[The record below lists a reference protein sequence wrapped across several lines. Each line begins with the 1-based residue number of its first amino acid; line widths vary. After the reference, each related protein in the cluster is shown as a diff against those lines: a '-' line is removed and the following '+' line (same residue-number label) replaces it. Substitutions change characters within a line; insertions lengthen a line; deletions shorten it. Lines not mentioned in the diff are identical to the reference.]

1 MMQAADLGKGNDGP
15 GTARLNRP
23 GDRAVLAQ
31 SQMRARAVIIGD
43 VRRKDPP
50 QLRLVE
56 DDDVVEAL
64 SPARASRPATQPI
77 TLSAKGFCQG
87 ERGAVTTSSMPMA
100 LILARNTKP

>member
-1 MMQAADLGKGNDGP
+1 MRQAADLGKGDDGS
-15 GTARLNRP
+15 GAARLNRP
-23 GDRAVLAQ
+23 GDRTVLAQ

-64 SPARASRPATQPI
+64 SPDGADDPFDERAFGSR
-77 TLSAKGFCQG
+77 LSWWCRRMTACDAVD
-87 ERGAVTTSSMPMA
+87 GAPTGIWMP
-100 LILARNTKP
+100 